1 MEDSLKVTETKDGF
15 EIQWDPEDPKWSFL
29 NYLSQEELNK
39 MLTEQFNK
47 AIEKWQNEGE
57 LEH

>member
-1 MEDSLKVTETKDGF
+1 MEDSLKVTETEDGF

-29 NYLSQEELNK
+29 NYLSQEELNE
-39 MLTEQFNK
+39 MLTEQFTK

>member
-1 MEDSLKVTETKDGF
+1 MEDSLKVTETEGGF

-29 NYLSQEELNK
+29 NYLSQEELNE